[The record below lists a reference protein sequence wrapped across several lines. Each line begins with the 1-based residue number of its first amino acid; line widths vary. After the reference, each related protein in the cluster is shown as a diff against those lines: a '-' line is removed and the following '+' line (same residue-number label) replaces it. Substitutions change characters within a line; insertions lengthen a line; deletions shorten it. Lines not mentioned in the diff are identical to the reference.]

1 MDVTTNT
8 DYKVLFENWS
18 RSKQKVKNTTDGLKK
33 DKVNN
38 FLENLKHFV
47 FEQYN
52 KALSTK
58 TLINKYWVKKVK
70 DLHHNKVDLLNEGEK
85 VYLTDFAKKF
95 IENAKFTINPK
106 IEKQVEK
113 RRIVS
118 YQNTLN
124 ILLTFQR
131 LDNTKINFLELN
143 KEFYDNFV
151 KYLIEVLNHS
161 NNTISNSIKNILVFA
176 WNAKREEINVNP
188 VINEGKFIKPTSKT
202 EHPYLTEEQIFK
214 IFNLDPN
221 NNPRLENVRDL
232 FITGFWTCLRISD
245 LKRLTKENIET
256 VPKDNIL

>member
-1 MDVTTNT
+1 
-8 DYKVLFENWS
+8 
-18 RSKQKVKNTTDGLKK
+18 
-33 DKVNN
+33 
-38 FLENLKHFV
+38 
-47 FEQYN
+47 
-52 KALSTK
+52 
-58 TLINKYWVKKVK
+58 VK

-124 ILLTFQR
+124 ILLTFER

-176 WNAKREEINVNP
+176 
-188 VINEGKFIKPTSKT
+188 
-202 EHPYLTEEQIFK
+202 
-214 IFNLDPN
+214 
-221 NNPRLENVRDL
+221 
-232 FITGFWTCLRISD
+232 
-245 LKRLTKENIET
+245 
-256 VPKDNIL
+256 